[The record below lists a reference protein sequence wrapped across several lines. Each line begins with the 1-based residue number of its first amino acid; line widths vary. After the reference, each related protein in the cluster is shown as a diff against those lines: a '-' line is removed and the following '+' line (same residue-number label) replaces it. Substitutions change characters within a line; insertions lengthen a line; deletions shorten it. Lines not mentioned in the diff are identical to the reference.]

1 VKRKRVIKKEKK
13 ENRRRNKTNKI
24 IIGKLIIISQL
35 GLLFWPEDVG
45 SR

>member
-1 VKRKRVIKKEKK
+1 VKKRVIKKEKK
-13 ENRRRNKTNKI
+13 EVRRKNKINKI
-24 IIGKLIIISQL
+24 IIEKLIIISQL